1 MNFTKYIRKI
11 IRVSPMHANR
21 LWRLLFVLS
30 RRLLNVFKISTEP
43 FRKGRRG
50 EKIFEGHPYGFL
62 GRPVTATRFRPEPS
76 VNRSEWL
83 TPDYR
88 RRGEKNGNREG
99 RQSGFVRKIKLQT
112 NRRKSVSGGLFS
124 FTLLNAQ
131 PYTISLRPRRSR
143 TTVLQVS
150 GKTGRRGGVG
160 ESKKQKM
167 NKGR

>member
-1 MNFTKYIRKI
+1 
-11 IRVSPMHANR
+11 MHANR

-99 RQSGFVRKIKLQT
+99 GQSGFVRKIKLQT
-112 NRRKSVSGGLFS
+112 NRRKSVS
-124 FTLLNAQ
+124 
-131 PYTISLRPRRSR
+131 RRSFLVHFVEL
-143 TTVLQVS
+143 TTVHDIAEAAAFEDDGIAS
-150 GKTGRRGGVG
+150 IGENGTEGR
-160 ESKKQKM
+160 
-167 NKGR
+167 GR